1 MIKVNNYILRRFPV
15 NSLVWTEDTSQL
27 KEDFLKNYDEGNNE
41 GYFLEVD
48 VQKLENLREFYHGLP
63 FLPE

>member
-1 MIKVNNYILRRFPV
+1 MSQNLPV
-15 NSLVWTEDTSQL
+15 NSFVWTEDTSQF

-41 GYFLEVD
+41 GYFIEVD
-48 VQKLENLREFYHGLP
+48 VQYLENLREFYHGLP

>member
-1 MIKVNNYILRRFPV
+1 MVGQCLPV
-15 NSLVWTEDTSQL
+15 NSLVWTEDTSQF

-41 GYFLEVD
+41 GYFLKVD
-48 VQKLENLREFYHGLP
+48 VQYLENLREFYHGLP

>member
-1 MIKVNNYILRRFPV
+1 MSQNLPV
-15 NSLVWTEDTSQL
+15 NSFVWTEDTSQF

-41 GYFLEVD
+41 GYFIDVD
-48 VQKLENLREFYHGLP
+48 VQYLENLREFYHGLP

>member
-1 MIKVNNYILRRFPV
+1 MSQNLPV
-15 NSLVWTEDTSQL
+15 NSLVWTEDTSQF

-48 VQKLENLREFYHGLP
+48 VQYLENLREFYHGLP

>member
-1 MIKVNNYILRRFPV
+1 MSQNLPV
-15 NSLVWTEDTSQL
+15 NGFVWTEDTSQF

-41 GYFLEVD
+41 GCFLEVE
-48 VQKLENLREFYHGLP
+48 VQYLENLREFYHGLP

>member
-1 MIKVNNYILRRFPV
+1 MSQNLPV
-15 NSLVWTEDTSQL
+15 NSFVWTEDNSQF

-41 GYFLEVD
+41 GYFIEVD
-48 VQKLENLREFYHGLP
+48 VQYLENLREFYHGLP

>member
-1 MIKVNNYILRRFPV
+1 MSQNLPV
-15 NSLVWTEDTSQL
+15 NSFVWTEDTSQF

-48 VQKLENLREFYHGLP
+48 VQYLENLREFYHGLP

>member
-1 MIKVNNYILRRFPV
+1 MSQNLPV
-15 NSLVWTEDTSQL
+15 NSLVWTEDTSQF

-41 GYFLEVD
+41 GYFIEVD
-48 VQKLENLREFYHGLP
+48 VQYLENLREFYHGLP

>member
-1 MIKVNNYILRRFPV
+1 M
-15 NSLVWTEDTSQL
+15 WTEDTSQF

-41 GYFLEVD
+41 GYFIEVD
-48 VQKLENLREFYHGLP
+48 VQYLENLREFYHGLP